1 MGKFFLVLGVIIC
14 ISFMLWLAFVLYSRI
29 TAKKIMNEC
38 RNKKSFTFNFLSMRF
53 SRINVLK
60 NVNLLIDAPAIVN
73 GRYIADIGLVFV
85 NKGGII
91 IIDTIPGSGF
101 VEVNEG
107 GQWSRS
113 VNDKCHTFEDPF
125 NKGRHKVKAMKMFL
139 RSEGVENVP
148 VNYVV
153 LFSGKRVKFSKRL
166 NGLITAEGLV
176 PYVKDVNMDKYL
188 TYREIRSVVRL
199 LREKNV

>member
-1 MGKFFLVLGVIIC
+1 MGKFFIVLGVILSIV
-14 ISFMLWLAFVLYSRI
+14 FMLWAVFVVYSRI
-29 TAKKIMNEC
+29 TAKKIMNEG

-53 SRINVLK
+53 SRLDVLK
-60 NVNLLIDAPAIVN
+60 NVNLLIDAPSAPN
-73 GRYIADIGLVFV
+73 GRYIANIGLVFV

-91 IIDTIPGSGF
+91 IIDTVPGSGF
-101 VEVNEG
+101 IEVNEG

-113 VNDKCHTFEDPF
+113 INDKYYTFEDPF
-125 NKGRHKVKAMKMFL
+125 NKGRHKVKVMKMFL

-153 LFSGKRVKFSKRL
+153 LFSGKRVKLSKRL
-166 NGLITAEGLV
+166 NGVITADGLV
-176 PYVKDVNMDKYL
+176 PYIKDVNMDKYL

>member
-1 MGKFFLVLGVIIC
+1 MGKFFIVLGVIL
-14 ISFMLWLAFVLYSRI
+14 SVVFMLWAAFVIYSRI
-29 TAKKIMNEC
+29 TAKKIMNEG

-53 SRINVLK
+53 SRLDVLK
-60 NVNLLIDAPAIVN
+60 NVNLHIDSPAVPN

-85 NKGGII
+85 NKGGLI
-91 IIDTIPGSGF
+91 IIDTVPGSGF
-101 VEVNEG
+101 VDINEG

-113 VNDKCHTFEDPF
+113 VNDKCYTFEDPF
-125 NKGRHKVKAMKMFL
+125 NHGRHKVKAMKTFL
-139 RSEGVENVP
+139 RNEGVENVP

-176 PYVKDVNMDKYL
+176 PYIKDVNMDKYL

-199 LREKNV
+199 LREKSV